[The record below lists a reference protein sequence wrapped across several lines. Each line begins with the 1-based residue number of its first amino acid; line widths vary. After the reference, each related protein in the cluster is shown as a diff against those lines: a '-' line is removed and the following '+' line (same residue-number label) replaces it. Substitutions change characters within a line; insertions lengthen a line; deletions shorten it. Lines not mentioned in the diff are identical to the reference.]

1 MGSAVETVL
10 DLRLHISEIEGRKI
24 TADNRIK
31 ALRYKGVTVICAQ
44 RKSGRSDGLRGC
56 AFSRFRSLLN
66 FLFFFH

>member
-44 RKSGRSDGLRGC
+44 RKSGRFDFGAVARSIGSD
-56 AFSRFRSLLN
+56 RF
-66 FLFFFH
+66 